1 MAIGEATAPA
11 IHPNAVE
18 RIEGRV
24 ERIRPVT
31 VWGMLLLRPALAIVL
46 QSLFAAGFALVGNDD
61 PWRQAADW
69 WLGWLALGELVN
81 LWLMAHL
88 AKSEGLLL
96 RDLYNRRTGGGR
108 GDLGWL
114 VMALLVAG
122 PVGYLPNILLGG
134 LLWGD
139 PQVGAALSFRSL
151 PLAAA
156 LAILFTFP
164 VVHALTELP
173 TYFGYVMPRLQALTG
188 RRILPLLLC
197 AFVLS
202 TQHIFL
208 PLLFDWRFLVWRL
221 LMFLPFALWL
231 GWIIDRRPTVL
242 PYLAIAHGLIDLS
255 LPILVLTASVG

>member
-1 MAIGEATAPA
+1 MANGVATAPG
-11 IHPNAVE
+11 IHPNAVD
-18 RIEGRV
+18 RITGRV
-24 ERIRPVT
+24 EHIRPAT

-81 LWLMAHL
+81 LWLLARL
-88 AKSEGLLL
+88 AKSEGLRL
-96 RDLYNRRTGGGR
+96 RDLYNHRAGGGR
-108 GDLGWL
+108 RDLSWL

-134 LLWGD
+134 LIWGD
-139 PQVGAALSFRSL
+139 PQVGAELSFRPL

-156 LAILFTFP
+156 WAILFAFP
-164 VVHALTELP
+164 IVHALTELP

-188 RRILPLLLC
+188 RRTLPLLLC

-208 PLLFDWRFLVWRL
+208 PLLFDWRFLVWRF

-255 LPILVLTASVG
+255 LPILVLTASIG